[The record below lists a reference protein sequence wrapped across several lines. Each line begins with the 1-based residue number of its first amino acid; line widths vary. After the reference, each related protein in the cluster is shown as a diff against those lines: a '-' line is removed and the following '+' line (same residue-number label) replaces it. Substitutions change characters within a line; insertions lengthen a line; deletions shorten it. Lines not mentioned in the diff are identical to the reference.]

1 MLSIKYHKDLN
12 HNFLILHSKVK
23 EEEQNYEYKMISGNR
38 IKHLLECKIQ
48 YVNEECSFYYEISS
62 KQNLKTL
69 FERKPIGYD
78 EMLRLL
84 ENMKGALDELESFL
98 LDSRCLMLMPEHIYM
113 ELETKQYFF
122 LYYPC
127 AEEEDK
133 KEGLWEFAQ
142 FLVDRVEHEREE
154 AVEMAYKIYE
164 SIQDEKFILP
174 HILNMFRPPVIEAK
188 ETNLPHNIV
197 EGREDSDEVNVD
209 IWQEREEYYGEE
221 IHSNVSQAESMNYLP
236 AVGILSLMCSA
247 AAAGVFSIGYFFTLS
262 VEEKLASMV
271 GMIAL
276 VILSAALFLFF
287 IINVCKRRN
296 QWKRKMENRAE
307 GKGVTGQNWMR
318 RDSGEKNGLSWNAS
332 ERGKAE
338 RHGMESE
345 SAYMTRAN
353 VAYEEEYGNTV
364 FLDTTSYK
372 KENKLYGTNKGN
384 KYHIDLD
391 KLPCTIG
398 KMAGSVDVVIKDS
411 TISRIHA
418 QLTNREGGIYVT
430 DMNSM
435 NGTFKNGLRLEPNE
449 TVLIEQGD
457 ELRFGRMTF
466 CYR

>member
-1 MLSIKYHKDLN
+1 
-12 HNFLILHSKVK
+12 
-23 EEEQNYEYKMISGNR
+23 
-38 IKHLLECKIQ
+38 
-48 YVNEECSFYYEISS
+48 
-62 KQNLKTL
+62 
-69 FERKPIGYD
+69 
-78 EMLRLL
+78 
-84 ENMKGALDELESFL
+84 
-98 LDSRCLMLMPEHIYM
+98 
-113 ELETKQYFF
+113 
-122 LYYPC
+122 
-127 AEEEDK
+127 
-133 KEGLWEFAQ
+133 
-142 FLVDRVEHEREE
+142 
-154 AVEMAYKIYE
+154 
-164 SIQDEKFILP
+164 
-174 HILNMFRPPVIEAK
+174 
-188 ETNLPHNIV
+188 
-197 EGREDSDEVNVD
+197 
-209 IWQEREEYYGEE
+209 
-221 IHSNVSQAESMNYLP
+221 
-236 AVGILSLMCSA
+236 
-247 AAAGVFSIGYFFTLS
+247 
-262 VEEKLASMV
+262 
-271 GMIAL
+271 
-276 VILSAALFLFF
+276 
-287 IINVCKRRN
+287 
-296 QWKRKMENRAE
+296 MENRAE